1 MPKNSFAT
9 IGIIALA
16 ATILG
21 IAPAAA
27 TTPSS
32 AVSDVK
38 AAAEQR
44 VPSQDTTAD
53 GTRNGRQK
61 PADPTAGKIF
71 TPPVTAPQATV
82 DTYND

>member
-1 MPKNSFAT
+1 MPKTSLTT
-9 IGIIALA
+9 IGIIALT

-27 TTPSS
+27 ATPSS
-32 AVSDVK
+32 AVLDVK

-44 VPSQDTTAD
+44 VPSEDRNAN
-53 GTRNGRQK
+53 GARNGRQK
-61 PADPTAGKIF
+61 PADTTAGKIF

>member
-1 MPKNSFAT
+1 MPKTSFAT

-16 ATILG
+16 ATVLG
-21 IAPAAA
+21 IAPAVAA
-27 TTPSS
+27 TPSS
-32 AVSDVK
+32 AVSVVK

-44 VPSQDTTAD
+44 VPSEDTTAD

-61 PADPTAGKIF
+61 PADTTAGKIF

-82 DTYND
+82 EPYDD